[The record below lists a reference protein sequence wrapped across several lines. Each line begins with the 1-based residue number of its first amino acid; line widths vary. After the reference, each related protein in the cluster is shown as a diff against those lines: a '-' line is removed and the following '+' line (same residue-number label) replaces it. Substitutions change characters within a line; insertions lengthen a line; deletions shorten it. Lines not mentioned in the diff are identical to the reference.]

1 MVTFRSKIVNIPM
14 FCIPIMARNTEEA
27 LKKITSAN
35 TLADILEIR
44 LDLMERFNLQKI
56 IKATSKPLLVTY
68 RSLKEGG
75 KGNSDPET
83 HANYIF
89 TAIQEGADL
98 VDVELSLP
106 LKWRKKI
113 FDTQGESAIII
124 SKHINEGTPSRGEL
138 EKIFRECTSAEADI
152 VKIVTKAHAWE
163 DNLRVLELI
172 PKAHDLGVKIIAFCM
187 GHMGRI
193 SRVFS
198 HLMGSYLTFVSL
210 EGGQES
216 ASGQIPVIEMKRI
229 LEYFSP

>member
-1 MVTFRSKIVNIPM
+1 M
-14 FCIPIMARNTEEA
+14 FCIPIIARNTEEA
-27 LKKITSAN
+27 LKKIASAS

-44 LDLMERFNLQKI
+44 LDLMESFNLQKI

-68 RSLKEGG
+68 RSVKEGG

-83 HANYIF
+83 HADYIF

-113 FDTQGESAIII
+113 FDARGESVIVI
-124 SKHINEGTPSRGEL
+124 SKHINEGTPSRGDL
-138 EKIFRECTSAEADI
+138 ERIFRECTAAEADI
-152 VKIVTKAHAWE
+152 VKIVTMAHAWE
-163 DNLRVLELI
+163 DSLRVLELI
-172 PKAHDLGVKIIAFCM
+172 PKAHDLGVKVIAFCM

-216 ASGQIPVIEMKRI
+216 AAGQIPVIKMKKI

>member
-1 MVTFRSKIVNIPM
+1 M
-14 FCIPIMARNTEEA
+14 FCIPIIARNTEEA
-27 LKKITSAN
+27 LKKIASAN

-44 LDLMERFNLQKI
+44 LDLMESFNLQKI

-68 RSLKEGG
+68 RSVKEGG

-83 HANYIF
+83 HADYIF

-113 FDTQGESAIII
+113 FDARGESVIVI
-124 SKHINEGTPSRGEL
+124 SKHINEGTPSRGDL
-138 EKIFRECTSAEADI
+138 ERIFRECTAAEADI
-152 VKIVTKAHAWE
+152 VKIVTMAHAWE
-163 DNLRVLELI
+163 DSLRVLELI

-198 HLMGSYLTFVSL
+198 HLMGSYLTFISL

-216 ASGQIPVIEMKRI
+216 AAGQIPVIEMKKI